1 MEQAGKRKK
10 KKGIVAAVIIILLL
24 GGGVVGI
31 TSCMKNMTTAMNT
44 LSNSSL
50 ETVKAEKRDIS
61 NVISVSGTVESENIV
76 KVTSKLNAKIKTL
89 NVEVGSHVNAG
100 DVLCIFDSADLQQQ
114 YDTLIQNQ
122 TKSQSQ
128 SENQH
133 KINQRNLDNSK
144 RDKEIN
150 LQQAQRTIDDA
161 IQAQNEAYDKEA
173 KLVDE
178 YNTQISRRD
187 DAQNKM
193 DTTQDSEEYQK
204 AMQTYQEADAL
215 VQTKD
220 AALEAIR
227 EQFKS
232 YEKSVQAAKDAYAA
246 AERAADTAIQNYQ
259 DILDAEQYQQ
269 SNDSQ
274 TQIDKLADS
283 IAECTVTAPRSGII
297 TSLNV
302 SEGSIPSTDALMTIE
317 DSGALKITVQINEAD
332 ILNLHEG
339 QPATVK
345 TNATGDKEF
354 EAFVSRVVNIYNAG
368 SQNPLTGTSSSSAS
382 SGGYSAEITMKDS
395 DSLLIGMNARVKI
408 ILDEKKDVLAVPYE
422 SIMTNDDDSKYVLT
436 VVRDA
441 ATGTATAKAVTV
453 ETGMEGTYY
462 TEITSSGLA
471 EGTEIVM
478 NPVGY
483 ADGDTLPL
491 YDASAAGQGAKAN
504 E

>member
-133 KINQRNLDNSK
+133 KINQRNLDNAK

-193 DTTQDSEEYQK
+193 DTTQDPEEYQK

-332 ILNLHEG
+332 ILNIHEG
-339 QPATVK
+339 QPAIVK
-345 TNATGDKEF
+345 TNATGDQEF
-354 EAFVSRVVNIYNAG
+354 EAEVSRVINIYNAG
-368 SQNPLTGTSSSSAS
+368 SPSPQTGT
-382 SGGYSAEITMKDS
+382 SGGYSAEIIVKDNKN
-395 DSLLIGMNARVKI
+395 LLIGMNAKVRI

-422 SIMTNDDDSKYVLT
+422 SIVTNDDDSKYVVS
-436 VVRDA
+436 VVRNSD
-441 ATGTATAKAVTV
+441 GTAKAKTLTV

-462 TEITSSGLA
+462 TEITSGELT
-471 EGTEIVM
+471 EGTEILM
-478 NPVGY
+478 TPGEY
-483 ADGDTLPL
+483 KDGDTLPL
-491 YDASAAGQGAKAN
+491 FDMAAAVQGAKAN